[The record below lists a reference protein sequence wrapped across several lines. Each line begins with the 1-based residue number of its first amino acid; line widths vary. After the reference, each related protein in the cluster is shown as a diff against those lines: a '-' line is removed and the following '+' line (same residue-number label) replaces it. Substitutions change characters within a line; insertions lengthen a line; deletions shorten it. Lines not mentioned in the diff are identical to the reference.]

1 MGGLRIRE
9 TSAPGAQRTRQLR
22 RQDGWLV
29 QGRRLTRRGVVL
41 IVALVIVVALV
52 GLLVVRILTRPLL
65 VDGFDQPNGLIT
77 NEFAAYNPGDRAAV
91 QSPVWIATSGS
102 LFARDGT
109 GWTGVPDTG
118 TPGPR
123 SLHVTDSAVFRIVTK
138 NDNFQDVSVS
148 FSLFV
153 QRFMSGQ
160 GGAMPSFQGVHVF
173 LRYQNPDLLYVV
185 SVDRRDGIITI
196 KKKVPGGPSAGGT
209 YYTLAQVH
217 GKAAVGRWEQ
227 VTTSVVNNGEG
238 GVNIKVW
245 LDGHFRL
252 SAVDNGVGDAP
263 PITDAGRVGL
273 RGDYTEFRF
282 DNFTV
287 ASA

>member
-1 MGGLRIRE
+1 
-9 TSAPGAQRTRQLR
+9 
-22 RQDGWLV
+22 
-29 QGRRLTRRGVVL
+29 
-41 IVALVIVVALV
+41 VALVIVVAI
-52 GLLVVRILTRPLL
+52 VVAQVIRIMNRPLL
-65 VDGFDQPNGLIT
+65 ADDFDQPNGLIT
-77 NEFAAYNPGDRAAV
+77 NEFAAYNPHDPAAV
-91 QSPVWIATSGS
+91 QSPAWIATSGS

-138 NDNFQDVSVS
+138 NNNLRDVSVS

-153 QRFMSGQ
+153 QHFMPGQ
-160 GGAMPSFQGVHVF
+160 GGPMPSFQGVHVF
-173 LRYQNPDLLYVV
+173 VRYQNPDLLYVV
-185 SVDRRDGIITI
+185 SVDRRDGVITI

-209 YYTLAQVH
+209 YYTLAEGH
-217 GKAAVGRWEQ
+217 GKAAVRRWEQ
-227 VTTSVVNNGEG
+227 VTTSAVNNGEG
-238 GVNIKVW
+238 GVDIKVW

-263 PITDAGRVGL
+263 PITHAGRVGL

-282 DNFTV
+282 DDFTV
-287 ASA
+287 TGA

>member
-1 MGGLRIRE
+1 
-9 TSAPGAQRTRQLR
+9 
-22 RQDGWLV
+22 
-29 QGRRLTRRGVVL
+29 VL
-41 IVALVIVVALV
+41 IVV
-52 GLLVVRILTRPLL
+52 LLVVVAIVVLQVIRILNRPLL

-77 NEFAAYNPGDRAAV
+77 NEFAAYNPHDPAAV

-102 LFARDGT
+102 LFARDGA

-123 SLHVTDSAVFRIVTK
+123 SLQVTDSAVFRIVTK
-138 NDNFQDVSVS
+138 DDSFQNVSVS

-153 QRFMSGQ
+153 QHFMPGQ
-160 GGAMPSFQGVHVF
+160 GGIMPSFQGVHVF
-173 LRYQNPDLLYVV
+173 LRYQSPDLLYVV

-217 GKAAVGRWEQ
+217 GKAAVRRWEQ
-227 VTTSVVNNGEG
+227 VSASVVNNDEG
-238 GVNIKVW
+238 GVDIKVW
-245 LDGHFRL
+245 LGGRFRL

-263 PITDAGRVGL
+263 PITHAGRVGL
-273 RGDYTEFRF
+273 RGDYTEFLL

-287 ASA
+287 RGA